1 MWFEDNI
8 KRERKTQSKKQLA
21 NFLTKKPELIPVL
34 TKKKKRKGFRML
46 STCHTNKG
54 KLIE

>member
-34 TKKKKRKGFRML
+34 TKKKKKGFRML

>member
-34 TKKKKRKGFRML
+34 TKKKKKASECFQHVIQIRA
-46 STCHTNKG
+46 N
-54 KLIE
+54 

>member
-8 KRERKTQSKKQLA
+8 KKERKTQSKKQLA

-34 TKKKKRKGFRML
+34 TKKKKKKRLQNAFNMSYK
-46 STCHTNKG
+46 
-54 KLIE
+54 